1 MLPHSV
7 LDTTGLTPPEASA
20 AWQESIGVM
29 FDTRLRSA
37 PDGGFHARVEGFQ
50 FGEVLL
56 GTCRSAA
63 QTFDRSPRRI
73 GRDNLDHLL
82 LQFYTEGSCGRRDGG
97 SGEHTRPGDLWIS
110 DLAQPLATGAT
121 SFTNLNVI
129 VPRRVLA
136 PLLTAPD
143 EHNMQV
149 LRGSSP
155 LVRLLHNHLA
165 AMFQSAPQLMPQDA
179 EALLQPTLQLAAAAI
194 NGGLREE
201 SRQGVMSS
209 LFGAIARHIE
219 LHIADPMLSVEDVA
233 AAFGISQRKL
243 YYLFEPWDGFAS
255 YVQKQRLQA
264 CRRALSDPAQRHLS
278 VAEIA
283 AAYGFTHP
291 KSFSRAFRRHIGMTA
306 REMRGLAAQGDGGT
320 AIWSKA
326 DAWWTWIQQL
336 R

>member
-7 LDTTGLTPPEASA
+7 LDTTGLSPPEASA

-50 FGEVLL
+50 FGELLL

-97 SGEHTRPGDLWIS
+97 SDEQTRPGDLWIS
-110 DLAQPLATGAT
+110 DLAQPLATAAT
-121 SFTNLNVI
+121 AFSNLNLI

-143 EHNMQV
+143 DHNMQV
-149 LRGSSP
+149 LPASSP

-165 AMFQSAPQLMPQDA
+165 AMFQSAAQLMPQDA

-201 SRQGVMSS
+201 SRPGVASS

-219 LHIADPMLSVEDVA
+219 LRIADPMLTADNVA

-255 YVQKQRLQA
+255 YVQKQRLHA
-264 CRRALSDPAQRHLS
+264 CRRALSDSTQRHLGI
-278 VAEIA
+278 AEIA
-283 AAYGFTHP
+283 AAYGFPNP

-306 REMRGLAAQGDGGT
+306 REVRGLAGQAGDRT
-320 AIWSKA
+320 AMWSKA
-326 DAWWTWIQQL
+326 DAWWTWIRQL